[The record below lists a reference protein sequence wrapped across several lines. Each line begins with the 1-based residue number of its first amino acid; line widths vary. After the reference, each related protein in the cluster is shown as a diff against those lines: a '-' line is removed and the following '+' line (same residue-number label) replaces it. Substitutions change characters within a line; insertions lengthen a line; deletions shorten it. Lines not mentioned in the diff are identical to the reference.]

1 MATHSSIPVCEFHAQ
16 RSLVG
21 KQSMGSLISE
31 QKPSG
36 DFSGGPVVKNPPCN
50 AGDSGSIP
58 TQGTKTPLAS
68 VQLLSP

>member
-50 AGDSGSIP
+50 AGDVDKIP
-58 TQGTKTPLAS
+58 SETTKTSHAT
-68 VQLLSP
+68 Q